1 MKTIVL
7 TGMMGSG
14 KSTVAKI
21 LEEKLQIKA
30 IDIDSYIEKSQN
42 KTISKIFE
50 QDGEEYFRNL
60 EVNTIQTLFKPENLI
75 FSLGGGAF
83 ENEKTRNYLLENSN
97 VFYLETSANIIFDR
111 IKSDTTRPLLCNKMS
126 IEKITEIINLRKNN
140 YQTAKYK
147 ITTDKKTPTQIAE
160 YIIGVIGND

>member
-14 KSTVAKI
+14 KSTIAKI
-21 LEEKLQIKA
+21 LEEKLQIEA
-30 IDIDSYIEKSQN
+30 IDIDSYIEKSQE
-42 KTISKIFE
+42 KTISEIFE
-50 QDGEEYFRNL
+50 QEGEDFFRNL
-60 EVNTIQTLFKPENLI
+60 EVNTIKALFKPKNLI
-75 FSLGGGAF
+75 LSLGGGAF
-83 ENEKTRNYLLENSN
+83 ENEETRNYLLKNSN

-140 YQTAKYK
+140 YQSAKYK
-147 ITTDKKTPTQIAE
+147 ITTDKKTPAQIAE
-160 YIIGVIGND
+160 YIIGVIEND